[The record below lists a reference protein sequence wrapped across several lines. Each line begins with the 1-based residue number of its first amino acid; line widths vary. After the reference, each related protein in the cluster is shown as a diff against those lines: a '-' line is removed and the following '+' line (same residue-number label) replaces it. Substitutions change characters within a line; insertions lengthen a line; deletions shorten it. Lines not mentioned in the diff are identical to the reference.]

1 MPSHRRP
8 ILQHGLPRLTRWI
21 GAPDTP
27 YAQMV
32 TDLRSTLLDRQTRLA
47 VDARP

>member
-8 ILQHGLPRLTRWI
+8 ILQHGSPRLTRWI
-21 GAPDTP
+21 GAPNTLF
-27 YAQMV
+27 AQVV
-32 TDLRSTLLDRQTRLA
+32 TDLRSMLLDRQTRLA